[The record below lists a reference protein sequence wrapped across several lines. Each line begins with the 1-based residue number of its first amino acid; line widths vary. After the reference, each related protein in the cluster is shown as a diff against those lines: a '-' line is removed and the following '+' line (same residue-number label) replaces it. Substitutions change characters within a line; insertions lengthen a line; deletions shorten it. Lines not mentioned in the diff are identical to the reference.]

1 MGEAQF
7 ACTSGRAA
15 LPLRKKKITSPTTT
29 TPTIIQGHHGIRT
42 VVAPHM
48 FVSVALAVAVMPGEV
63 EDIST
68 ITPVSLSQ

>member
-15 LPLRKKKITSPTTT
+15 LLLRKKKITSPTT

>member
-15 LPLRKKKITSPTTT
+15 LLLRKKKIASPTTT
-29 TPTIIQGHHGIRT
+29 TPTIIQTHQGIRT

-48 FVSVALAVAVMPGEV
+48 FVSVALAVAVMPGET
-63 EDIST
+63 EDFPT